1 MSTFNL
7 PSTTQTGP
15 VNVKT
20 FFGANLANSYSFP
33 AGEIDATIAFFT
45 KRGFDKVSA
54 NSVAIIL
61 LSQARKENV
70 NVFTL
75 MDTLKVLTDI
85 QLTQVVAQVLN
96 ASRDSTSVLGYRTAT
111 VTNTYEARNI
121 LI

>member
-1 MSTFNL
+1 
-7 PSTTQTGP
+7 
-15 VNVKT
+15 
-20 FFGANLANSYSFP
+20 LANSYSFP

-61 LSQARKENV
+61 LSQSRKENV

-75 MDTLKVLTDI
+75 IDTLKVLTDI